1 MSEHLSVNGK
11 VNYWHLPYDEEGAF
25 TFCRHCQ
32 STCDR
37 VTVEF
42 HQGWVDDWMNLNC
55 AKCGKS
61 IWTSKL
67 HRKPTNDNKKC
78 WICGKP
84 TNWVDCSCISS
95 RIGES
100 IERYTCSNKCSS
112 KEDIFSCKVNF
123 FLDELDLCIKE
134 QGFDI
139 KDDCVFKFKLKIARE
154 IATSSVVK
162 KNIR

>member
-1 MSEHLSVNGK
+1 MSEHMAINGS

-32 STCDR
+32 KTCER

-42 HQGWVDDWMNLNC
+42 HEGWLNNWMNLNC

-67 HRKPTNDNKKC
+67 HRKPTKDNKKC

-84 TNWVDCSCISS
+84 TNWVDCACRSS
-95 RIGES
+95 RLGEVT
-100 IERYTCSNKCSS
+100 EQYTCSSKCYH
-112 KEDIFSCKVNF
+112 KEKILDKKINF
-123 FLDELDLCIKE
+123 FLEELGLCIEE
-134 QGFDI
+134 QGFDRNNDYVW
-139 KDDCVFKFKLKIARE
+139 KSKLKIARE
-154 IATSSVVK
+154 IAGK
-162 KNIR
+162 KNIKRI